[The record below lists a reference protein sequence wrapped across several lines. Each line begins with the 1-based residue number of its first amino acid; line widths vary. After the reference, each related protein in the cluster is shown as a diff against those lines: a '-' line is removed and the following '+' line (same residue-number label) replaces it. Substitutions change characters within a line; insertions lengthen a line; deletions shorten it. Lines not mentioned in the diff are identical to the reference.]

1 MVASRATIIVLVSPS
16 AHSPNTSIVYVQ
28 GYIFSNNSN
37 TREARYQLPRRM
49 MVVVVVVVLDDGGDD
64 DDGLKGFW

>member
-1 MVASRATIIVLVSPS
+1 MVASRATIIVLGPPS

-49 MVVVVVVVLDDGGDD
+49 MMVVDGGGDDD